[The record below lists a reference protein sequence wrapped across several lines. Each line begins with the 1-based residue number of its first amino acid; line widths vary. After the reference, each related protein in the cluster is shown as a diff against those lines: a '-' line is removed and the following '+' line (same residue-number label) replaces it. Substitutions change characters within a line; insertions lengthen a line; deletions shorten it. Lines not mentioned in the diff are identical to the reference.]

1 MLTRF
6 EDFAREYAAMLEALT
21 QEQFDNLKSGVLTQL
36 TEPPTNL
43 ADEAGPYLADWSRE
57 QYDFSSRKQL
67 IAAVQAVTI
76 ASIREY
82 YQSTVL
88 TEDPSRILIQ
98 LRGQRWQDQP
108 YASFDGANL
117 IDSVESF
124 HAIMPRQALHH
135 KESNH

>member
-1 MLTRF
+1 
-6 EDFAREYAAMLEALT
+6 MLEALT

-82 YQSTVL
+82 YQATVL

-135 KESNH
+135 KESKQ